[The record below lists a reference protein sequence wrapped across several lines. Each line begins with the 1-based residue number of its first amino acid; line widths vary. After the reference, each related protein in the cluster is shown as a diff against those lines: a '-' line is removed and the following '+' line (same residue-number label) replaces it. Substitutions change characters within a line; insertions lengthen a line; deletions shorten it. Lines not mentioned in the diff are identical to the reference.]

1 MCRCTNVQVL
11 ADSLLSIKMK
21 TTDTALLGHVSA
33 DALAAA
39 ALSDLW
45 TMCTAVLI
53 QGRILSILCG
63 AAVGAGNP
71 KLAGIYLQVSYAVL
85 IGLAVVVFATWYLTG
100 TVWRAFGSDEE
111 IADMAGFYARVLAW
125 SIPGQLA
132 FSQLSQF
139 FQAQRIMHPEVIASF
154 VALALNLILGIIF
167 VLGWHTSFIDFDGYG
182 FTACPTVTTLV
193 VYIQIIFFY
202 VVYIKIQGLHETCW
216 GGWDLKEITWPRIKT
231 FSDLV
236 SHRCR
241 GMQVSESY

>member
-1 MCRCTNVQVL
+1 
-11 ADSLLSIKMK
+11 MK

-53 QGRILSILCG
+53 QGRILSVLCG

-85 IGLAVVVFATWYLTG
+85 VGLAALVFATWYLTG
-100 TVWRAFGSDEE
+100 IVWKAFGSDEQ
-111 IADMAGFYARVLAW
+111 IADMAGYYARVLAW

-139 FQAQRIMHPEVIASF
+139 FQAQRIMEPEVTSSFIA
-154 VALALNLILGIIF
+154 LGLNLVAGKVIYFLFLLGRM
-167 VLGWHTSFIDFDGYG
+167 VQY
-182 FTACPTVTTLV
+182 
-193 VYIQIIFFY
+193 Y
-202 VVYIKIQGLHETCW
+202 
-216 GGWDLKEITWPRIKT
+216 
-231 FSDLV
+231 
-236 SHRCR
+236 
-241 GMQVSESY
+241 